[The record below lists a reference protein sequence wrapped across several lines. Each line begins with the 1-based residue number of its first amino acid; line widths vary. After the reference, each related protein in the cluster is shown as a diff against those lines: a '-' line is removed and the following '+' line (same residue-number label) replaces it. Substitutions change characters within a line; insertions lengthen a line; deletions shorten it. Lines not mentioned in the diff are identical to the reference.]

1 MRRLFFFSLF
11 GCLFS
16 TLLFA
21 ETVDSISIERL
32 PVVSSTSYQN
42 DPSHWVEATGE
53 VEIMYDDI
61 NGARLRAIRQAIENA
76 AMQVNAQVSSTQVLE
91 NGSLTVD
98 RLRIHSNARVHQVEL
113 ISEQQDGDVFSVVI
127 EARVS
132 ERQTCATHM
141 ANTFRKSIAVT
152 GFAMQYPEQSTLG
165 HLGSVDR
172 TFATYLV
179 NGLNGLQ
186 GIRALDANYLSLY
199 PVAASAP
206 TQLSP
211 DNALTQAVTAS
222 EQLGVQFIVS
232 GVIRD
237 LSMVNPDAPY
247 VKPWDKW
254 MEKARITKEPRS
266 RRFVFDLYVH
276 DGYSGALVFQSRYS
290 AEGLWNVRHHEKVGF
305 ATAGFWSTDYGQQVQ
320 KLVAM
325 SIQDLQQNVQCQPFM
340 ASISRTQGN
349 RIYLASGASSGLRP
363 GDAVTVYR
371 TSSFFDRDQ
380 TRYTQIT
387 DTKLMATIKQ
397 VQPHFAIAELPV
409 RVEQMNIQQDDLV
422 IAW

>member
-1 MRRLFFFSLF
+1 MWRSLILMIFFF
-11 GCLFS
+11 CLS
-16 TLLFA
+16 NNLQA
-21 ETVDSISIERL
+21 ENLSPVSEEQL
-32 PVVSSTSYQN
+32 PVFSSTTYRN
-42 DPSHWVEATGE
+42 DPSHWVSATGE
-53 VEIMYDDI
+53 AEIMYGDV
-61 NGARLRAIRQAIENA
+61 NAARLRAIRNAIENA
-76 AMQVNAQVSSTQVLE
+76 AIQVNSQVSSTQVLE

-98 RLRIHSNARVHQVEL
+98 RLRINSNARVHQVEVL
-113 ISEQQDGDVFSVVI
+113 SEQQNDQTFQVEI

-132 ERQTCATHM
+132 EKQICATHI
-141 ANTFRKSIAVT
+141 ANTFRKSVAVT
-152 GFAMQYPEQSTLG
+152 GFAMQFPEQSTLG

-172 TFATYLV
+172 SFATYLV
-179 NGLNGLQ
+179 NSLNGSE
-186 GIRALDANYLSLY
+186 GIRALDANYLLLY
-199 PVAASAP
+199 PVTSSAP

-211 DNALTQAVTAS
+211 ANALTQAVTAS

-237 LSMVNPDAPY
+237 MSMVNADAPY
-247 VKPWDKW
+247 AKPWDQW
-254 MEKARITKEPRS
+254 LEKAHLKKEPRL

-276 DGYSGALVFQSRYS
+276 DGYSGALVFQSRYT
-290 AEGLWNVRHHEKVGF
+290 AEGLWDARHHDKVGF
-305 ATAGFWSTDYGQQVQ
+305 ATARFWSTDYGQQVQ

-380 TRYTQIT
+380 NRYTQIT